1 VIVDLKRLS
10 LLARGYLFFGRNLVA
25 GKIINK
31 LLNAL
36 AFLDYRLLMYLS
48 MWHPDMESRKKLM
61 RKRGVNIS
69 DKAWVDL
76 GVYIEMTTPQ
86 AVIIEDHAKLAFG
99 VTIFAHDA
107 ALNSAGDLPMR
118 VMTTRVGYN
127 SAVGAHSIIMPGV
140 NIDDHAGV
148 VAGSVVTKDVPTGMV
163 AGGNPAEIMGKVTDI
178 GLAWQADL
186 EIHPEIYYDHPN
198 PARAPNHPFEDLLT
212 WRDRGVKIQPSSVL
226 RTGTPFDYILDAKE
240 MKDKE
245 A

>member
-1 VIVDLKRLS
+1 MNLKKLS
-10 LLARGYLFFGRNLVA
+10 LLARGYFFFGRNLLA

-31 LLNAL
+31 MLNFL
-36 AFLDYRLLMYLS
+36 AFLDYRMLMYLS
-48 MWHPDMESRKKLM
+48 MWHPDMESRKRLI

-69 DKAWVDL
+69 DKAWVDF

-86 AVIIEDHAKLAFG
+86 AVTIEDHAKLAFG

-118 VMTTRVGYN
+118 VMPTRIGYN

-140 NIDDHAGV
+140 NIEDHAGV

-163 AGGNPAEIMGKVTDI
+163 AAGNPAEILGTVKDI

-186 EIHPEIYYDHPN
+186 EVRPELYYDHPN
-198 PARAPNHPFEDLLT
+198 PARAPHNPYEELVT
-212 WRDRGVKIQPSSVL
+212 WRKRGVKIQPSTVL

-240 MKDKE
+240 MD
-245 A
+245 